1 MTRQPVVAG
10 SFYPGSGTQLRAM
23 LEKMI
28 PKGATPAPYLG
39 CVAPHAG
46 YPCSG
51 YVAGAVYAR
60 VEFPESVVILCPSH
74 RFPASGF
81 FVPPEDEW
89 ETPLGPVEID
99 EELIVALEKSAESL
113 EANRTA
119 HAQEH
124 SAEVHVP
131 FIQYLSPQTKIVPIV
146 VQSEDPQ
153 ELTDF
158 GKALARGIRAYG
170 RRVFVVASTDLTHY
184 EPDDVAREQDRRA
197 IDPLLALD
205 PSGFWEAIRQHRI
218 TACGRAPVMSAL
230 VCCRELG
237 ARQAELVKY
246 QTSGDTCGYRDSVV
260 GYAGILFS

>member
-10 SFYPGSGTQLRAM
+10 SFYPGSGTRLRAM
-23 LEKMI
+23 LKEMV
-28 PKGATPAPYLG
+28 PEGASRAPYLG

-60 VEFPESVVILCPSH
+60 VEFPDSVIILCPSH

-81 FVPPEDEW
+81 FVSPEEEW
-89 ETPLGPVEID
+89 ETPLGPAAID
-99 EELIVALEKSAESL
+99 EELIGALEKVSESL
-113 EANRTA
+113 QENRTA
-119 HAQEH
+119 HAHEH

-131 FIQYLSPQTKIVPIV
+131 FIQHLSPKTKIVPIV
-146 VQSEDPQ
+146 VHSEDPQ

-158 GKALARGIRAYG
+158 GKALARGIQAYG

-184 EPDDVAREQDRRA
+184 EPDEVARQQDRRA

-205 PSGFWEAIRQHRI
+205 PSGFWEAVQRHAVS
-218 TACGRAPVMSAL
+218 ACGRAPVMSAL
-230 VCCRELG
+230 VCCKQLG
-237 ARQAELVKY
+237 AQQAELVMY
-246 QTSGDTCGYRDSVV
+246 QTSGDTCGDRASVV